1 MPVRTATPPAAPPA
15 NDVVGVALEVLVA
28 QGLSRP
34 AAHAALVSMAKE
46 RGVPVTRCAAL
57 VVAAVDGRMA

>member
-1 MPVRTATPPAAPPA
+1 MPVRTVTPPAT
-15 NDVVGVALEVLVA
+15 DVVGLALEVLAA

-46 RGVPVTRCAAL
+46 RGVTVARCAAL
-57 VVAAVDGRMA
+57 VVAAVDGPVG